1 MAVVQASK
9 SVLPGLKWFG
19 TATGLVGALVL
30 ALNLPI
36 SGWGWVLFAVSSAS
50 WTAAG
55 LLMRETSLVLLQGG
69 FLVVD
74 LIGVWRWLID

>member
-1 MAVVQASK
+1 MATIAGTK
-9 SVLPGLKWFG
+9 RRLTGLKWVG

-36 SGWGWVLFAVSSAS
+36 SGWGWVLFAVSSSA

-55 LLMRETSLVLLQGG
+55 LMMREPSLVLLQGG
-69 FLVVD
+69 FLAVD